1 MRSGRSYNSSV
12 AQRWQLRTWTKGTGA
27 SVEPAGAPDRP
38 RTRARPGGLPALP
51 PKRPWAP
58 APRRASM
65 ALPVQRVERD
75 ARHRHALG
83 YLDQAAL
90 ERLEELEAE
99 LGGRSPVGTSPR
111 TSA

>member
-1 MRSGRSYNSSV
+1 M

-38 RTRARPGGLPALP
+38 RTRARPGGLPVLP
-51 PKRPWAP
+51 PKRPWALGSRRPP
-58 APRRASM
+58 APP
-65 ALPVQRVERD
+65 LPVQRVERD

-83 YLDQAAL
+83 YLDEADL

-99 LGGRSPVGTSPR
+99 LDRRSPAG
-111 TSA
+111 

>member
-1 MRSGRSYNSSV
+1 M

-38 RTRARPGGLPALP
+38 RTNARPGGLTALP

-58 APRRASM
+58 GRRRAP
-65 ALPVQRVERD
+65 APLPAPRVERD

-83 YLDQAAL
+83 YLDEGAL
-90 ERLEELEAE
+90 ARLEQLEAE
-99 LGGRSPVGTSPR
+99 LDRR
-111 TSA
+111 

>member
-1 MRSGRSYNSSV
+1 M

-51 PKRPWAP
+51 PARPWAP
-58 APRRASM
+58 GPRRAS
-65 ALPVQRVERD
+65 APLPAQRVERD

-83 YLDQAAL
+83 YLDEAAL
-90 ERLEELEAE
+90 DRLEKLEAE
-99 LGGRSPVGTSPR
+99 LGRR
-111 TSA
+111 

>member
-1 MRSGRSYNSSV
+1 M

-38 RTRARPGGLPALP
+38 RTRARPGGLPTLP

-58 APRRASM
+58 GPRRGA
-65 ALPVQRVERD
+65 APLPAQRVEGE

-83 YLDQAAL
+83 YLDEDAL
-90 ERLEELEAE
+90 ERLEQLEAD
-99 LGGRSPVGTSPR
+99 LGRR
-111 TSA
+111 D

>member
-1 MRSGRSYNSSV
+1 M

-38 RTRARPGGLPALP
+38 RTRARPGGLPVLP

-58 APRRASM
+58 GSRRPPAP
-65 ALPVQRVERD
+65 LPVQRVERD

-83 YLDQAAL
+83 YRDEADL

-99 LGGRSPVGTSPR
+99 LDRRSPAG
-111 TSA
+111 